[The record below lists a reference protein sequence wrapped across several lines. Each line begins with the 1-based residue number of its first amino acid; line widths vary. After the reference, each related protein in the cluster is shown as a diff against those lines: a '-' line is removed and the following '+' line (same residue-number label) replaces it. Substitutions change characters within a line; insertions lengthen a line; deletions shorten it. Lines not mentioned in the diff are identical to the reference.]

1 MTSVHKYNTLLTQA
15 KKLCGKKNKDDIYA
29 DIAKQLFIIYRE
41 VDSLR
46 DKEIKRYRELLLDGT
61 KLSEI
66 LDNILSES
74 EILMITKSK
83 KIKKELSL
91 SLLDDIIQYIEK
103 NELFNNN
110 IIFDK
115 KENMIPLTKLTNF
128 IFGSTTK
135 FIVETPIVY
144 KCPQT
149 DILKIRDAILEG
161 ERPDPLNFNVNEIT
175 DDIHV
180 RAEFNK
186 LVEAYHA

>member
-1 MTSVHKYNTLLTQA
+1 MSSVHKYNNLLTQA
-15 KKLCGKKNKDDIYA
+15 KKLCGKKNKDDIYT
-29 DIAKQLFIIYRE
+29 DIAKQLFIIYRD

-46 DKEIKRYRELLLDGT
+46 DKEIKRYRELLLDNT

-66 LDNILSES
+66 FDNILSES

-103 NELFNNN
+103 NELFNDN

-115 KENMIPLTKLTNF
+115 KENMIPLTKLTNLV
-128 IFGSTTK
+128 FGTAEK
-135 FIVETPIVY
+135 FIIEKPVIY

-149 DILKIRDAILEG
+149 EIMKIRDAILEG
-161 ERPDPLNFNVNEIT
+161 ERPDPLIFNINEMT

-186 LVEAYHA
+186 LVGAYHT

>member
-1 MTSVHKYNTLLTQA
+1 MTSVHKYNNLLTQA
-15 KKLCGKKNKDDIYA
+15 KKLCGKKNKDDIYT
-29 DIAKQLFIIYRE
+29 DIAKQLFIIYRD

-46 DKEIKRYRELLLDGT
+46 DKEIKRYRELLLDNT

-66 LDNILSES
+66 FDNILSES

-83 KIKKELSL
+83 KIKKELSF

-103 NELFNNN
+103 NELFNDN

-115 KENMIPLTKLTNF
+115 KENMIPLTKLTNLV
-128 IFGSTTK
+128 FGTTEK
-135 FIVETPIVY
+135 FIIEKPVIY

-149 DILKIRDAILEG
+149 EIMKIRDAILEG
-161 ERPDPLNFNVNEIT
+161 ERPDPLIFNINEIT

-186 LVEAYHA
+186 LVEAYHI